1 MTEVAAG
8 FWTTLAD
15 VVAAVCLLLGGF
27 FSLSAGVGVLR
38 FGNLLARTH
47 AVAKPQVLGL
57 ILMLIAVALRVRSWS
72 AVTMLALVVV
82 FQLLTSPVAA
92 HMVGRAG
99 VRTGKVDRADLEVDE
114 LGDDDVEPPS
124 ASQEPAPPQR

>member
-1 MTEVAAG
+1 MTQADPGV
-8 FWTTLAD
+8 WTTLAD
-15 VVAAVCLLLGGF
+15 VVAAACLLLGAY

-57 ILMLIAVALRVRSWS
+57 ILLLIGVALRVRSWPT
-72 AVTMLALVVV
+72 VTMLALVVA
-82 FQLLTSPVAA
+82 FQLLTSPVSA

-99 VRTGKVDRADLEVDE
+99 VRTGKVDPADLEVDE
-114 LGDDDVEPPS
+114 LGGDEAEPRRLPE
-124 ASQEPAPPQR
+124 EPTAPR